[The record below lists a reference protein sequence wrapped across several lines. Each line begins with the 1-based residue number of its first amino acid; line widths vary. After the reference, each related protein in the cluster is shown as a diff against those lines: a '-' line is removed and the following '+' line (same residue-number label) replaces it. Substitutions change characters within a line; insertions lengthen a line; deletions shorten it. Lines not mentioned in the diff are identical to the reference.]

1 MQRTLI
7 LGLIV
12 SLAPFALGQMVIT
25 EWMYSGTD
33 GEFIEFTNIGAES
46 VDMAGW
52 SYGDGSQVPG
62 TTDLSAFGVVDPG
75 ESVILTEAAAG
86 NFATAWGLTDVT
98 IIGECPASLS
108 RNDQIN
114 LYDSDNVLADQLSY
128 GDENYPATPRTQ
140 GASCNIPESDY
151 GKTIAQMNWSLAT
164 VGDVFGSRM
173 SAGGDIASPG
183 RIAGY
188 ALCDYDM
195 DGDVDL
201 ADLVVFASCYLDE
214 DYLTSCSL
222 IPDGNGI
229 IPADADE
236 DNDVDLLDFAVF
248 ASCYSGQ
255 GNPAEPL
262 CGCNSKTP
270 GVTQIILNGDSISAD
285 GSGVTIDGTTA
296 TITTA
301 GTYTISGTLNDGQI
315 AVNSPTAG
323 VVKII
328 LNGVTISNSTSA
340 AVNVINASF
349 TSIALADQTQN
360 YLSDADEYVYAD
372 SNQEPSGCLFSN
384 DSMLLSGTGAL
395 TVYGNYNDAI
405 VSKDKLIIQGGTIEV
420 FSIEDG
426 IRGKDSLQIKD
437 GNITLTTGGDA
448 LKSDNDNDP
457 NLGTITI
464 ENGVLDI
471 TSGGDGIAALTNVT
485 VLGGDITIVSGGGHT
500 ASIADDVSAKG
511 IKGLVSVVIEG
522 GTLDLDCADDGFH
535 SNATVTLR
543 GGTTTIASGEDAI
556 HADLAVGID
565 GGTITITGS
574 YEGIEGTT
582 VTITNGDINVTSEE
596 DAITAETTVAIT
608 GGTFNIVSGG
618 GRTANIPDGFSA
630 KGIKGLVGVVIDGGT
645 FVMNCSDDSIHSN
658 DAITI
663 NSGTFQIA
671 TGDDAIHADNTVNIN
686 RGTIN
691 ITNSY
696 EGIEAMVITLNG
708 GNINVTSSDDGIN
721 VAGGND
727 GSGGPWM
734 PPGSGNSNC
743 FLYINGGTIAVE
755 SAGDGIDA
763 NGSIVMTGGTVIV
776 NGPIA
781 NDNNA
786 VDFDG
791 TCKISGGLL
800 VGVGSSQMAQA
811 LSTTSTQRSVKIT
824 YSQWKTVGTLIHIET
839 SAGANV
845 LTFAPKKAYKSC
857 VFSSPALQSGTTYKL
872 YSSGSSTG
880 TVTNGLY
887 QGGTYTPGTLTN
899 TFTTS
904 SIATN
909 INAP

>member
-12 SLAPFALGQMVIT
+12 TLAPLALCQMVIT

-33 GEFIEFTNIGAES
+33 GEFIEFTNVGTVP
-46 VDMAGW
+46 VDMTEW

-62 TTDLSAFGVVDPG
+62 TVDLSAFGVVDPG

-86 NFATAWGLTDVT
+86 NFATAWSLTDVT

-114 LYDSDNVLADQLSY
+114 LYDSGNVLVDQLSY

-151 GKTIAQMNWSLAT
+151 DETFAQTDWRLAT

-188 ALCDYDM
+188 ALSDYDM

-262 CGCNSKTP
+262 CGCNSKAP
-270 GVTQIILNGDSISAD
+270 GVTQIILNGDSISVD
-285 GSGVTIDGTTA
+285 GSGVTVDGTTA

-323 VVKII
+323 VVEMI
-328 LNGVTISNSTSA
+328 LGGVDISNSTSA
-340 AVNVINASF
+340 AINVIDASF
-349 TSIALADQTQN
+349 ASIVLADQTQN
-360 YLSDADEYVYAD
+360 YLSDADEYVHAD
-372 SNQEPSGCLFSN
+372 PNEEPSGCLFSD
-384 DSMLLSGTGAL
+384 DSMLISGTGTL

-405 VSKDKLIIQGGTIEV
+405 VSKDKLIIQGGTLEV

-426 IRGKDSLQIKD
+426 IRGKDYLLIQD
-437 GNITLTTGGDA
+437 GDITLTTGGDA
-448 LKSDNDNDP
+448 LKSDNDTDP
-457 NLGTITI
+457 NFGTITI
-464 ENGVLDI
+464 ENGSLDI
-471 TSGGDGIAALTNVT
+471 TSGGDGIAAETNVT
-485 VLGGDITIVSGGGHT
+485 VAGGDITIVSGGGHT
-500 ASIADDVSAKG
+500 ASISDDLSAKG
-511 IKGLVSVVIEG
+511 IKGLVSVSVEG
-522 GTLDLDCADDGFH
+522 GTLDLDCVDDGLH
-535 SNATVTLR
+535 SNDTVTIR
-543 GGTTTIASGEDAI
+543 GGTTTIASGDDAI
-556 HADLAVGID
+556 QADIAVGID
-565 GGTITITGS
+565 GGTITITDS
-574 YEGIEGTT
+574 YEGIEST
-582 VTITNGDINVTSEE
+582 TITITDGDINVTSEE

-608 GGTFNIVSGG
+608 GGEFNIFSGG
-618 GRTANIPDGFSA
+618 GHTATISDDFSA
-630 KGIKGLVGVVIDGGT
+630 KGIKGIVSVVIDGGT
-645 FVMNCSDDSIHSN
+645 FVMDCADDAIHSN

-663 NSGTFQIA
+663 NTGTFEIA
-671 TGDDAIHADNTVNIN
+671 TGDDAVHSDNTVKIN
-686 RGTIN
+686 GGTMT
-691 ITNSY
+691 ITDSY
-696 EGIEAMVITLNG
+696 EGLEGTVVTINN

-721 VAGGND
+721 IAGGD

-734 PPGSGNSNC
+734 PPGGGNSTY
-743 FLYINGGTIAVE
+743 FLYINGGTIVVNA
-755 SAGDGIDA
+755 AGDGLDA

-776 NGPIA
+776 NGPTA

-791 TCKISGGLL
+791 TCTISGGFL

-824 YSQWKTVGTLIHIET
+824 YSQWKTAGTLIHIAT
-839 SAGANV
+839 STTGADVLTYARRNLISRACSPRQPCNRAQPINFITAGAQP
-845 LTFAPKKAYKSC
+845 APSQMGC
-857 VFSSPALQSGTTYKL
+857 IRVEHLLPAH
-872 YSSGSSTG
+872 
-880 TVTNGLY
+880 
-887 QGGTYTPGTLTN
+887 
-899 TFTTS
+899 
-904 SIATN
+904 
-909 INAP
+909 